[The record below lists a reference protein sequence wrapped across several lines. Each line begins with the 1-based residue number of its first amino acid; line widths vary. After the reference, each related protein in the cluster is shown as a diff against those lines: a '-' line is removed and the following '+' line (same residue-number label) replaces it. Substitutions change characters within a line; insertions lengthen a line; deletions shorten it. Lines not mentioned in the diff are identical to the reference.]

1 MTDETPSPQP
11 SPTEGSGRGSGGRS
25 RPPGFSPAEGQGRG
39 RGRGGGPTGPP
50 DGQPAMGGPGQM
62 GPGPGMA
69 PGSSGRVLRRLAA
82 YALPHWRLAT
92 ATLFVTLLATA
103 ADLAIP
109 KLLGR
114 VIDTGVREGLI
125 AALVVL
131 AALVVALTAGRGLAQ
146 FGRQFASE
154 WLGQRVVFTM
164 RNQLYRHVQSLS
176 FGYHDRARTGELMS
190 RTTSDVER
198 VRRFASMGV
207 FQLVQIVLLL
217 AGTAVMLFIT
227 DWQLALLALLTVP
240 VMAFLA
246 VTFAHRIRPLFQ
258 AVQEA
263 WAELNAAVQENLAGA
278 RVVRAFAQEE
288 MQRARFEPVNRE
300 VTDRNVDVMRLFA
313 MRMPLF
319 TAVLGLGQVAVL
331 WYGGW
336 KVIEGQASLGILVE
350 FNAYLLLLMMPVRML
365 GMTINSFARAVASG
379 TRIFEVLDEHS
390 EVQEA
395 ADAVAFDDVRG
406 ELRFDGVS
414 FEYEG
419 QQVLDD
425 LSFRVRPGEALGIV
439 GGTGSGKSTIINLLP
454 RFYDPSSGRVLVD
467 DVDVRRARLAS
478 LRGQIGIVHQEP
490 FVFATSIRE
499 NIAYGRPGATDEQ
512 VEAAAR
518 AAQIH
523 DYIAG
528 LPQGYG
534 TPVGERGVT
543 LSGGQKQRVAIA
555 RALLLDPRIL
565 VLDESTSSVDTWTER
580 AIQEAL
586 ADAQRGRTTLII
598 SQRIRSVRDV
608 AEIIV
613 LEQGRIVQRGRHEE
627 LIEREGLYRDMWLT
641 QESEAEELRDAQA
654 APASPTQGG
663 AV

>member
-1 MTDETPSPQP
+1 
-11 SPTEGSGRGSGGRS
+11 
-25 RPPGFSPAEGQGRG
+25 
-39 RGRGGGPTGPP
+39 
-50 DGQPAMGGPGQM
+50 
-62 GPGPGMA
+62 MA
-69 PGSSGRVLRRLAA
+69 LGSSQQVLRRLAA
-82 YALPHWRLAT
+82 YALPHWRLA
-92 ATLFVTLLATA
+92 AGTLVVTLLATA
-103 ADLAIP
+103 AELAIP
-109 KLLGR
+109 KVLER
-114 VIDTGVREGLI
+114 VVDDGLKEGLI
-125 AALVVL
+125 AVLIVL
-131 AALVVALTAGRGLAQ
+131 AAMVVALTAVKGTAQ

-198 VRRFASMGV
+198 VRRFVSMGA
-207 FQLVQIVLLL
+207 FQLVQIALLL
-217 AGTAVMLFIT
+217 VGAAVMLLVT
-227 DWQLALLALLTVP
+227 DWQLALLSLLTVP
-240 VMAFLA
+240 VMAVLA
-246 VTFAHRIRPLFQ
+246 VTFARRIRPLFQ
-258 AVQEA
+258 AVQES
-263 WAELNAAVQENLAGA
+263 WADLNAAVQENLAGA
-278 RVVRAFAQEE
+278 RVVRAFAQEG
-288 MQRARFEPVNRE
+288 MQQAKFEPVNKE
-300 VTDRNVDVMRLFA
+300 VTDRNVEVMRLFA

-336 KVIEGQASLGILVE
+336 KVIEGQATIGTLLA
-350 FNAYLLLLMMPVRML
+350 FNGYLLLLMMPVRML

-379 TRIFEVLDEHS
+379 NRIFEVLDEHS

-406 ELRFDGVS
+406 ELQFDGVA

-419 QQVLDD
+419 QRVLDD

-454 RFYDPSSGRVLVD
+454 RFYDPSTGRVLVD
-467 DVDVRRARLAS
+467 DLDVRQARLAS

-499 NIAYGRPGATDEQ
+499 NIAYGRPGATD
-512 VEAAAR
+512 AAGRGRGPRGADPR
-518 AAQIH
+518 LRRGPAPGLRDDPWASAASRS
-523 DYIAG
+523 
-528 LPQGYG
+528 P
-534 TPVGERGVT
+534 
-543 LSGGQKQRVAIA
+543 GGQKQRIAIA

-598 SQRIRSVRDV
+598 SQRI
-608 AEIIV
+608 
-613 LEQGRIVQRGRHEE
+613 QQRARRRRNHRAGAGAHR
-627 LIEREGLYRDMWLT
+627 
-641 QESEAEELRDAQA
+641 A
-654 APASPTQGG
+654 ARAT
-663 AV
+663 